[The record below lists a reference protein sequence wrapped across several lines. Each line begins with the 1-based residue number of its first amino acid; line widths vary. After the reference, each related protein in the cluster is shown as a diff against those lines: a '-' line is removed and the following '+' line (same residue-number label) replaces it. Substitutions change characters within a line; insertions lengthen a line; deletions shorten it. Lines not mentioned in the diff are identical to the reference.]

1 MHTDPGKRSYD
12 EPRLRDPG
20 TGRLDANRIADLL
33 GISRTDIARICG
45 VSEKSLDQTPA
56 DSAIQAKLQPL
67 EGVAYALL
75 WCGGSMAKL
84 HVWLNRPNRDLPMV
98 NGKRPSPLD
107 LILSGHAELVARK
120 VHNLRTGHP
129 S

>member
-1 MHTDPGKRSYD
+1 MHTAPGKRSYD
-12 EPRLRDPG
+12 EPRLRDLG
-20 TGRLDANRIADLL
+20 TGQLDANRIADLL
-33 GISRTDIARICG
+33 GISRPDIARLCG
-45 VSEKSLDQTPA
+45 VSEQSLNQTPA
-56 DSAIQAKLQPL
+56 GPAIQTKLQPL
-67 EGVAYALL
+67 EDVAHALL

-84 HVWLNRPNRDLPMV
+84 HAWLNRPNRDFPMV